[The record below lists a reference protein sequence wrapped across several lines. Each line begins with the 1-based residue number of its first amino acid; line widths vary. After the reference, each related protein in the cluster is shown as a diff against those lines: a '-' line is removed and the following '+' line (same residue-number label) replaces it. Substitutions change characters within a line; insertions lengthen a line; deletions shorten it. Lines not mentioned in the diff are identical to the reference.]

1 MGKLTTKTVKVPSS
15 KAEEWDSYVEDNAEV
30 DSISHLIR
38 LSVERELQGKYN
50 EPQTLPDHSADA
62 TSSEVLTVLRQLQT
76 GINDLEDRMNA
87 LERVGKAEA
96 DYDLRKAV
104 FAFLPEEAQSM
115 NYEEWAIKCEKLAQR
130 LGANEQD
137 VQDTLRNLEEVT
149 GQVVSVTG
157 GPDSETRWFK
167 RSK

>member
-1 MGKLTTKTVKVPSS
+1 
-15 KAEEWDSYVEDNAEV
+15 
-30 DSISHLIR
+30 
-38 LSVERELQGKYN
+38 LQGKYS
-50 EPQTLPDHSADA
+50 EPQVRSDDVDDA
-62 TSSEVLTVLRQLQT
+62 ASSEVLTVLRQLQT

-96 DYDLRKAV
+96 NYDLRKAI

-115 NYEEWAIKCEKLAQR
+115 NYEEWAITCEKLAQR
-130 LGANEQD
+130 LGADEQD
-137 VQDTLRNLEEVT
+137 VQDTLRSLEEVT

>member
-1 MGKLTTKTVKVPSS
+1 MAKLTTKTVKVPSS
-15 KAEEWDSYVEDNAEV
+15 KAEEWDSYVDHNAEV

-50 EPQTLPDHSADA
+50 DPQTLPDHSADA
-62 TSSEVLTVLRQLQT
+62 ASSEVLTVLRQLQT

-96 DYDLRKAV
+96 NYDLRKAV

-115 NYEEWAIKCEKLAQR
+115 NYEEWAITCEKLAQK
-130 LGANEQD
+130 LGAGEKD